1 MNKSLVEITEKLK
14 SMQEKLEYMQ
24 DKDKILI
31 DATMNMARD
40 RIHEAY
46 RYHTSHNII
55 DAHSLFCIEEL
66 YKSYV
71 ELGWN
76 SFVEEEVKAL
86 RKLPLE
92 KW

>member
-1 MNKSLVEITEKLK
+1 
-14 SMQEKLEYMQ
+14 MQEKLEYMQ

-46 RYHTSHNII
+46 RYHTQHNII

-66 YKSYV
+66 YKS
-71 ELGWN
+71 
-76 SFVEEEVKAL
+76 
-86 RKLPLE
+86 
-92 KW
+92 